1 MDAGLSFWARAPHR
15 GWHDSPVIWLERA
28 VEFCPHR
35 NDPMFDDL
43 IAAYKEAM
51 EYHNHVLEKKHCIG
65 RGFTEQTT
73 FALTGDKKQRKR
85 GNIEKL

>member
-1 MDAGLSFWARAPHR
+1 
-15 GWHDSPVIWLERA
+15 
-28 VEFCPHR
+28 
-35 NDPMFDDL
+35 MFNDL

-65 RGFTEQTT
+65 RGFTEQRT